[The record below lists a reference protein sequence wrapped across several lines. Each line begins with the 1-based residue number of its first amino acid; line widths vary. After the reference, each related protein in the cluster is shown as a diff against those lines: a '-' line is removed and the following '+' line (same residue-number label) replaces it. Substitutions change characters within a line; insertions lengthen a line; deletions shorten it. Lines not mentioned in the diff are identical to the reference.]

1 MIWAPLTIF
10 QTPGIQWTISMIKL
24 INNLIDSRQTVL
36 LHDTLGIQR
45 LGFVITAFYM
55 QRFGLKRDQALAA
68 VRRQKPDIDPP
79 PNYMN
84 LLSQFETY
92 L

>member
-1 MIWAPLTIF
+1 MTR
-10 QTPGIQWTISMIKL
+10 L
-24 INNLIDSRQTVL
+24 INDLIRSGHTVL

-55 QRFGLKRDQALAA
+55 QHFRLSRDQALAA
-68 VRRQKPDIDPP
+68 VRERKPDLDPP
-79 PNYMN
+79 DNYMN
-84 LLSQFETY
+84 LLSQFEAY